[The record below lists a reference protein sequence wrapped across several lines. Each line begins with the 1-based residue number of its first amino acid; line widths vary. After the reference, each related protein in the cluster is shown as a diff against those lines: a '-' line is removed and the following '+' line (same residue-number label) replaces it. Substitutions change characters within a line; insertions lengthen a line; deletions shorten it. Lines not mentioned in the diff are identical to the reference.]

1 MSLSFDRGERKIAK
15 VLSGKHKDKDI
26 YLNTGEGGN
35 VGMLSKKFFK
45 KYKKLKKSKAKKLKR
60 ALEWNERPEEPDLQE
75 IFDSA
80 AEDIKKIS
88 IDKIKLD
95 GKLSP
100 VPQDGIIEKIYVSA
114 PSGAGKSTWCSNY
127 IKKYKKEFPENEVYV
142 FSTVEED
149 EALDKHDPVRIDLNQ
164 LAQTPINP
172 YDYEYSLCIFD
183 DVDSITDTGVRNAVI
198 ALRGWLLE
206 QGRHIKARMLC
217 TSHIL
222 MNYKSTRRL
231 LNEATAVV
239 VFPKAGSTYQIKKFL
254 EKYVGMDT
262 KDISKF
268 LKLNSR
274 WVAVYKTYPTF
285 IMHEKGIYLLKQEEL

>member
-1 MSLSFDRGERKIAK
+1 MSLSLDRGERKIAK
-15 VLSGKHKDKDI
+15 VLSGKQKGKDI
-26 YLNTGEGGN
+26 YLNTGETGN
-35 VGMLSKKFFK
+35 VGMLSKKFFE

-60 ALEWNERPEEPDLQE
+60 ALEWGERPEEPDLQE
-75 IFDSA
+75 IYDSA

-88 IDKIKLD
+88 TDKFKLD

-127 IKKYKKEFPENEVYV
+127 IKKYKKMFPENEVYV

-149 EALDKHDPVRIDLNQ
+149 EALDKHDPIRVDLHE
-164 LAQTPINP
+164 LVEGVNP
-172 YDYEYSLCIFD
+172 YDYEYSLCVFD
-183 DVDSITDTGVRNAVI
+183 DVDSITETPIRNSVI

-239 VFPKAGSTYQIKKFL
+239 MFPKAGSTYQIKKFL
-254 EKYVGMDT
+254 EKYVGMDS
-262 KDISKF
+262 KDIT
-268 LKLNSR
+268 KLLRLDSR

-285 IMHEKGIYLLKQEEL
+285 IMYEKGVYLLKQEE